1 MNNDVIFFVYVFTF
15 PILATTFVLYLL
27 RRDKQRDEKSVYF
40 TIFLFTALAGIILD
54 MLSYYGNFIVDTVG
68 KQVVHEAMYITY
80 AVVTFSW
87 VSTIKELYKC
97 LATRIIKIVM
107 GLDLIAY
114 IIAITFIIFTDG
126 SWEFFHVTQMV
137 MSVLLFSEI
146 IVISIDIRRSEI
158 ILNATSVIFIMV
170 SFLIALDK
178 GSYLFGDTDHLW
190 EAGYYSLLWLIIGIL
205 MFIYVVVTTY
215 LGVDEIKEVG
225 EQIDDSLAVLGE
237 RYGLTNREIEII
249 KEIYEGHGNLEIANR
264 LVISEGTV
272 KFHVHNILTKMNLNS
287 RVAIISEIQRNI
299 NSK

>member
-1 MNNDVIFFVYVFTF
+1 M
-15 PILATTFVLYLL
+15 LA
-27 RRDKQRDEKSVYF
+27 
-40 TIFLFTALAGIILD
+40 
-54 MLSYYGNFIVDTVG
+54 YYGSFIIDSVG
-68 KQVVHEAMYITY
+68 KQIVHETMYITY
-80 AVVTFSW
+80 AIVTFAW
-87 VSTIKELYKC
+87 VCTIKELYKC
-97 LATRIIKIVM
+97 LATKIIKIIM
-107 GLDLIAY
+107 GLDLIVY
-114 IIAITFIIFTDG
+114 IVAISFIIFTG
-126 SWEFFHVTQMV
+126 EGWNIFHVTQMV

-178 GSYLFGDTDHLW
+178 GSYFFGDTDHLW
-190 EAGYYSLLWLIIGIL
+190 EAGYYTLIWLIIGIL

-215 LGVDEIKEVG
+215 VGVEQIKEVG
-225 EQIDDSLAVLGE
+225 EQIDDSLNILGVK
-237 RYGLTNREIEII
+237 YNLTNREIDII

-299 NSK
+299 NNK